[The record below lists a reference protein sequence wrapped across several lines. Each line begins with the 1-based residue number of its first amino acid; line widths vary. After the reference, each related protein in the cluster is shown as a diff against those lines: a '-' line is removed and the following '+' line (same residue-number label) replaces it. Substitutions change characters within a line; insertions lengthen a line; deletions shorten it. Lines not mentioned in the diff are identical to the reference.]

1 MRRQDSLL
9 RQTYNKILESK
20 DKSEDPSVE
29 YVLDNIK
36 KLPEGDLFL
45 IDYTKDIVSQYPSGP
60 GIERIIGAMIE
71 NKYYDAPAG
80 EGSIVGAAE
89 EVLSWLEQKH
99 EEWNLKRKAKEEL
112 YKDNPGVNIDID
124 EATDDDDD
132 EEDSENWEFED
143 DPSDERNV
151 EDYFAYG
158 NMVAMFKDRVDAEL
172 NKFKSPFK
180 IALEKFVSKNGPW
193 PRSLHDAVESFLLVL
208 QKHDKFDLNDPDY
221 QGMTSR
227 GHLQRWWDDSI
238 ENYYQTLGTPGAI
251 ARAKGIFNNLFLIWC
266 KKLDTEMKVKD
277 TLHSDNPG
285 VNIDI

>member
-1 MRRQDSLL
+1 MRRRDSLL
-9 RQTYNKILESK
+9 RQTYSKILES
-20 DKSEDPSVE
+20 EDPSIE
-29 YVLDNIK
+29 YVLNNIK
-36 KLPEGDLFL
+36 KLSEGDLFL
-45 IDYTKDIVSQYPSGP
+45 ADYAKAIEDAFPGHP
-60 GIERIIGAMIE
+60 GIKTIIGTMIE

-80 EGSIVGAAE
+80 ERSIVGAAE
-89 EVLSWLEQKH
+89 EVLSWLEQ
-99 EEWNLKRKAKEEL
+99 EYEGWVLKRKAKEEL
-112 YKDNPGVNIDID
+112 YKDNPGINIDIG
-124 EATDDDDD
+124 EATDDDED
-132 EEDSENWEFED
+132 EEDSGNWEFED

-151 EDYFAYG
+151 ENYFMYG

-172 NKFKSPFK
+172 NNSKSPFR
-180 IALEKFVSKNGPW
+180 IALEKFVSNNGPW
-193 PRSLHDAVESFLLVL
+193 PRSLHDAIESFLLVI

-251 ARAKGIFNNLFLIWC
+251 ARAKGIFNTLFLIWC
-266 KKLDTEMKVKD
+266 EKLDTEMKVKD